1 MRLIAAGLVAFSL
14 TALVSCS
21 GGDDGAIA
29 APDPTPVTPTTTLTA
44 DPSDSG
50 SDEPSN
56 YEPNVGDR
64 ALRIGQTREGEAG
77 LMTLQEIKL
86 PYPPAEYR
94 TPQPGN
100 QFLGLRLKQCVRED
114 ADLDGEDFVS
124 SSAGEWYAATPSG
137 NQITSSSGWVDWPAP
152 RFPDYVTVN
161 PGECLKGWVSLE
173 VPTGTKV
180 EKMIW
185 RPAGQTV
192 AEWLP

>member
-1 MRLIAAGLVAFSL
+1 MRLVTAGLAAS
-14 TALVSCS
+14 ALLVLGACS
-21 GGDDGAIA
+21 GGDDGAA
-29 APDPTPVTPTTTLTA
+29 DAPQSTPVTPTTTLTA
-44 DPSDSG
+44 TPSEEEEQAD
-50 SDEPSN
+50 

-64 ALRIGQTREGEAG
+64 ALRVGETREGEAG
-77 LMTLQEIKL
+77 RMTLLEIKL
-86 PYPPAEYR
+86 PYPPAEFR
-94 TPQPGN
+94 RPQPGN
-100 QFLGLRLKQCVRED
+100 QFLGLRLKQCLRED
-114 ADLDGEDFVS
+114 ADLDGTDFVS
-124 SSAGEWYAATPSG
+124 SSAGEWYAATPNG
-137 NQITSSSGWVDWPAP
+137 NQLTSTSGWIDWPAP